1 MEVKMAVL
9 DNTRH
14 KIFTDGHKTCFKA
27 LILVIAFLCSAIA
40 SRGEE
45 ARPPGSSQPP
55 DTNQYR
61 RPAIPMDRAVAR
73 QIRPT
78 VRGRLHAPS
87 PNLLPNPTLL
97 KLVDVNASALGSDF
111 VSRKEPSIA
120 VDPENPNVIVVH
132 GGFQD

>member
-1 MEVKMAVL
+1 VREREKPIIELVHKGVLNFQSSRMEVKMAVL

-14 KIFTDGHKTCFKA
+14 QIFTDGHKTCFKA

-55 DTNQYR
+55 DTTQYR

-97 KLVDVNASALGSDF
+97 KLVDVNASAPRGPIL
-111 VSRKEPSIA
+111 
-120 VDPENPNVIVVH
+120 
-132 GGFQD
+132 